1 MWSLWDISTGVYL
14 LRFLLLSILF
24 PSPMVWAGPE
34 DLQDLSVSSEQLLF
48 DFEDGTQAQIQ
59 TSIDVHAVD
68 DPAAIESV
76 RSEIASLSPE
86 VQLTFFGLFGMDV
99 STGSHEASEQVLKD
113 LAGPSGETV
122 RSHFLPPAVK
132 KMVLRTLLSNPVLA
146 VIRTTING
154 SVATLGVMIADQVS
168 LAEALPVGLAAGII
182 SGVYHFSN
190 PLYMKW
196 VTHKGAFYKRV
207 TKPLM
212 DRVMPSV
219 NLALSIS
226 EKGNVFSK
234 WAILEIVYVGLVNA
248 VRLHVGLGAEVDS
261 AIAEALNTASAVGL
275 AVLAQAPWEDYIFKK
290 RVSNLLKA
298 QSEEEVLVAKMK
310 SNVGIFAASCASV
323 GSVVFQLMGLY
334 EVSNAIFGTMIV
346 SGNALYIYEA
356 KKERIDFILRAGMDK
371 MHRFIEGARVLA
383 CRKVF

>member
-1 MWSLWDISTGVYL
+1 
-14 LRFLLLSILF
+14 
-24 PSPMVWAGPE
+24 
-34 DLQDLSVSSEQLLF
+34 
-48 DFEDGTQAQIQ
+48 
-59 TSIDVHAVD
+59 
-68 DPAAIESV
+68 
-76 RSEIASLSPE
+76 
-86 VQLTFFGLFGMDV
+86 
-99 STGSHEASEQVLKD
+99 
-113 LAGPSGETV
+113 
-122 RSHFLPPAVK
+122 
-132 KMVLRTLLSNPVLA
+132 
-146 VIRTTING
+146 
-154 SVATLGVMIADQVS
+154 
-168 LAEALPVGLAAGII
+168 
-182 SGVYHFSN
+182 
-190 PLYMKW
+190 MKW